1 MTRLVQT
8 TMVRKD
14 IQLSAMRC
22 DVCDAYVF
30 AFCQV
35 PELGRFFTDKW
46 SHLVFWAYER
56 PSIFIILPI
65 PPEMHRSESIV
76 DCGFYISGSSF
87 FLLTI

>member
-35 PELGRFFTDKW
+35 PELGRFF
-46 SHLVFWAYER
+46 YGQ
-56 PSIFIILPI
+56 
-65 PPEMHRSESIV
+65 MESF
-76 DCGFYISGSSF
+76 GFLG
-87 FLLTI
+87 LRKT